1 MGRSE
6 IALPVPTS
14 ANYRMSDT
22 FTQMQTF
29 STIICI
35 SLISKHRSE
44 NVTKKKQTNK
54 KTNKQKNKQLKL
66 TYSIYQKKISYPVC
80 LFVCFCSVLFCSV
93 LFFSV
98 CFFQFSGSVYIVSYL
113 KSALTSVP
121 HVKKLL
127 IRKC

>member
-22 FTQMQTF
+22 FTRMQTF

-44 NVTKKKQTNK
+44 NVTKKNKQTK
-54 KTNKQKNKQLKL
+54 KQTIKTDIQYLSKKNFL
-66 TYSIYQKKISYPVC
+66 SC
-80 LFVCFCSVLFCSV
+80 LFVCLLLFCSVLFCSV